1 MKYSLRIVYP
11 MKTKHTKYSLR
22 IVYSMKTHEIFF
34 KNSISYE
41 D

>member
-11 MKTKHTKYSLR
+11 
-22 IVYSMKTHEIFF
+22 MKTHEIFF

-41 D
+41 DEIFFKNSISYEDT